1 MWFYNIVLWQA
12 SRRRREGRAFFLLV
26 SYQPLAAFI
35 DDKKQGDV
43 TPYDRGIDA
52 SDTQQ
57 HRNHSAN
64 RDASRRAAA

>member
-26 SYQPLAAFI
+26 SYQPLAAF

-43 TPYDRGIDA
+43 TPYDRGIDT

-57 HRNHSAN
+57 HTNRSAT